1 VFCVVFFSTW
11 LTIVAQYKDFKKSQE
26 SRLLLATL
34 QQCCRQPHFLS
45 EIQSLPCIFLRLN
58 KYSKISNSLIV
69 FGSNRIVTNYS
80 VQSEILNINTALISG
95 VVYIFQ
101 VVSSVVRMV
110 ISRGIVQMVMVG
122 HKVTL
127 CVCRAY

>member
-1 VFCVVFFSTW
+1 M
-11 LTIVAQYKDFKKSQE
+11 Y
-26 SRLLLATL
+26 
-34 QQCCRQPHFLS
+34 
-45 EIQSLPCIFLRLN
+45 FLRLN

-110 ISRGIVQMVMVG
+110 ISRGIVQVVMVG